1 MALLGKTD
9 SFYHN
14 SDGISEYIKRVDHYF
29 FANDIDDAKKKM
41 QYFQQS
47 LFLHQLKLLGTYS
60 KFLKNTVNHSRKMQ
74 FL

>member
-29 FANDIDDAKKKM
+29 FANDIDDAKKKNAI
-41 QYFQQS
+41 FS
-47 LFLHQLKLLGTYS
+47 
-60 KFLKNTVNHSRKMQ
+60 TVIVSP
-74 FL
+74 